1 MVRRRDLVVAIRLDA
16 LHRVVRVVV
25 ELVQH
30 LLIHF
35 VVDGHGFAAR
45 EQAVRTPVLRLL
57 EPRVLTDLVDA
68 VALLWVGAQNLGHEV
83 SAVL

>member
-16 LHRVVRVVV
+16 LHRVVGVVV

-35 VVDGHGFAAR
+35 VVDGHRFTAR
-45 EQAVRTPVLRLL
+45 EQASWAPILRLL
-57 EPRVLTDLVDA
+57 EPGMLPDLVDA
-68 VALLWVGAQNLGHEV
+68 IPLVWVRA
-83 SAVL
+83 